1 METAT
6 TQQADL
12 GDEQMSRRDDHED
25 DDPGRVDAN
34 IIAHELVLTGRLRLT
49 LDNGQVWQQTTDDDR
64 NTARYLRGEDSV
76 AIEIWKG
83 RSGGYRMYLVPFDRT
98 LRVKRLK

>member
-1 METAT
+1 MIE
-6 TQQADL
+6 
-12 GDEQMSRRDDHED
+12 DEHE
-25 DDPGRVDAN
+25 RIDAV
-34 IIAHELVLTGRLRLT
+34 IIDHELVLSGRLRLT

-64 NTARYLRGEDSV
+64 NTARYLRGEENV
-76 AIEIWKG
+76 AVEMWKG